1 MVLNSVSD
9 FILKGIL
16 VLLILLLSLIIY
28 YLVNIGNKHV
38 EDRKKINLNKR
49 IILFSLVGIILI
61 YFLYALFQKYEFL
74 SDMIFTIIMSLI
86 ISYALNPIINYLE
99 TKNINRLN
107 GVLIVYLSIVGIIT
121 ILAFSVIPRSG
132 EEIRRLSTD
141 LPKYFDQ
148 LSKIVDSIYTKYYS
162 TLGGLPPVFQGIETV
177 IMDNIVKLENA
188 ISNGLENFVTGII
201 DIATKVVSI
210 VLTPILTLYFLAD
223 KNYFKEKII
232 NLIPRD
238 YRDDMVYL
246 ASIINISLT
255 KFIRGRLLMSLYVGV
270 SVTLLLLI
278 MGIEFAVVI
287 GFITGLFDIIP
298 YIGPFIGFVPAV
310 LFAFI
315 SKPIKAVWVSIIFLL
330 IQWTENNILAPK
342 IIGEN
347 MGMHPMVI
355 LLSIIVGGGIFGV
368 LGMIISIPVVSI
380 TRTIFIFVLDKRKE
394 KLRRHQ

>member
-232 NLIPRD
+232 NLIPGD

-255 KFIRGRLLMSLYVGV
+255 KFIRGRLLMSLYVGI